1 MTDRERL
8 VRTSYRSLV
17 GLSSYHLARTVR
29 KDTDP
34 RSVVVASIAIASIP
48 TLFALQWFIFRFQP
62 LEHNGKQNLIIG
74 SAIIW
79 MVLAPALMTL
89 GQTWVE
95 SLLNSAVV
103 DANDANLNLDDLF
116 DHLELVDRWSL
127 LTSTGFSVVVMFA
140 FLSTQ
145 DEISDYI
152 GVEQLSAWEIARGLF
167 LFAYVGFT
175 SGEGVWGIAK
185 TLVLENQMTKI
196 RWPWYPFEPLP
207 IDSLQKLGRYSYTT
221 ALLFSA
227 GVLFLPA
234 TLSVWISGDQL
245 ATRIA
250 AMIGSGVLV
259 FGSTVLAIYPYRRL
273 KKLEAL
279 QRSFGLYEAR
289 RLVERHLPQNLVRRK
304 SISDSSDQC
313 GKTCSIDLSS
323 ALELWKAIK
332 FEPVS
337 PTDSL
342 TKFLRQLGST
352 LIIPIVVA
360 LISALLIRR

>member
-17 GLSSYHLARTVR
+17 GLSSYHLAKTVR

-48 TLFALQWFIFRFQP
+48 TLFALQWFIFQFHAW
-62 LEHNGKQNLIIG
+62 EHSGKQNLIIG

-140 FLSTQ
+140 FLSTR
-145 DEISDYI
+145 DEISGYL
-152 GVEQLSAWEIARGLF
+152 GVSFSALEIALGLF

-234 TLSVWISGDQL
+234 TLSVWTSGDQL

-279 QRSFGLYEAR
+279 QRSFGLHEAR
-289 RLVERHLPQNLVRRK
+289 RLVECHLPQNLVRRK

-323 ALELWKAIK
+323 ALELWKVIK

-337 PTDSL
+337 PIDSL

-360 LISALLIRR
+360 LISALLIRG